1 MSDETKL
8 RAAAADIDVVDLA
21 GRVVANPARNALA
34 VSTAGTLA
42 LSLAFEATW
51 AIALETEILIR
62 ALKLPITGDGEED
75 EVRAF
80 AIQSQIDVLDHL
92 LAPIRKPKSQE

>member
-1 MSDETKL
+1 MSDETVLLAK
-8 RAAAADIDVVDLA
+8 AAEIDVLELA
-21 GRVVANPARNALA
+21 GRVIAKPSRNALA

-42 LSLAFEATW
+42 LALAFEATW
-51 AIALETEILIR
+51 AIVLETEILIR
-62 ALKLPITGDGEED
+62 ALKLPITGEGERD

-92 LAPIRKPKSQE
+92 LAPIRKPQSQE